1 MAAKIAASLVNIG
14 TTGFNYLGQFSIA
27 KSEEIREVGL
37 LGNIRV
43 LASHFVYLFLLL
55 WAFVTRPALRW
66 MLENRIYHS
75 RPVHSL
81 KHQ

>member
-1 MAAKIAASLVNIG
+1 MTAKIDSSLVKIG
-14 TTGFNYLGQFSIA
+14 ASGFSYLGQFSIA
-27 KSEEIREVGL
+27 KSEAIREVGL
-37 LGNIRV
+37 LGNMRV

-55 WAFVTRPALRW
+55 WAFVTRPALKW

-81 KHQ
+81 KYQ